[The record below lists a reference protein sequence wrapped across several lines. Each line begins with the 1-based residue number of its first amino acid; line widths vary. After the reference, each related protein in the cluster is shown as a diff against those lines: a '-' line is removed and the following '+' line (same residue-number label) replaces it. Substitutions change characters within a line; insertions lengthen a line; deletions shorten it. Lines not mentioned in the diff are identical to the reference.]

1 MIKSTSHAVR
11 FLRKLYRVILLPVFA
26 LALLAAM
33 WATTIYQVGLER
45 DNAHYDA
52 VLHCQSLA
60 RTLSEHSSHILRQT
74 EHATQLFKL
83 KYEETDGALRLPE
96 FTRPGGLLD
105 SLLPSKLDLPIVLLD
120 ARGDTVDA
128 MHGVFPAG
136 LGKQAF
142 FQTLSGNDQDAPLV
156 TTPVLDART
165 KKWMIQ
171 IARRLN
177 DGAGHFAGA
186 VAIMI
191 DPAYFVEDYD
201 RLNVDDQGVVLLI
214 SRDTGLSTGRLN
226 EELVI
231 SDALDFSAPAKANLA
246 PDELQLSRPFDSVR
260 RVYSYRDLPR
270 YALMAVVGISTDVA
284 LERYERQRRMYYGAV
299 SVASV
304 IVLIFVSLM
313 MQQSVRL
320 RRSMRTTI
328 EAQQR
333 QRAASDASL
342 DATFLL
348 KACRPRERGG
358 KLAAVDDFIFVD
370 LNERGASLLR
380 RPRGEVLGQRIG
392 ELLPT
397 WREQGFIAKYARVL
411 ASGVPLEE
419 EFTLAPAPGQTR
431 PRWLHHQIVAI
442 ADGVAITTR
451 EITERKEA
459 ELAMRQKQAEL
470 AAMNDASPLGLI
482 HADPSG
488 HCTYVNRTF
497 ETITGLTRAEAL
509 GDAWM
514 RAVHPNDREV
524 LAVALKHLTETQL
537 PFQNTLRCVHLDGTI
552 VWISF
557 KVAAIVIDGHIDG
570 YVGTVDDITLVRKS
584 VMALRESEARLRT
597 IADTLPAMIAYIDF
611 DEIYRFHNLA
621 YEREFCEQDLQVRG
635 HTVSD
640 TVGEARYAFLQPY
653 IKSALRGQVVSFE
666 EEDDSCGYD
675 RVFEVNYI
683 PQFDE
688 DHATVVG
695 FHVMRQ
701 DITAQ
706 KREKQRLLKLSQID
720 ALTGLTNRAGFLQKL
735 NDAMAACR
743 ENASMIAVMYMDV
756 DHFKPV
762 NDTYGHSVGDALLKA
777 FSSRLTHTMRASD
790 TVARLGGDEFTIIME
805 RVNKVEDAATL
816 AGKIVTAM
824 QAPFEIGSL
833 LINIS
838 ASIGLTF
845 YGGEEIE
852 AAELLNRADM
862 LLYQAKQAGRN
873 TYRAGPPQAALSTA
887 PSPAA
892 PAAPQATPNAA

>member
-1 MIKSTSHAVR
+1 MITSIRHAVR
-11 FLRKLYRVILLPVFA
+11 FLRKLYRLILLPGFG
-26 LALLAAM
+26 LALLVAM
-33 WATTIYQVGLER
+33 WVTTAYQVNLER

-83 KYEETDGALRLPE
+83 KYEETGGALRLPE

-120 ARGDTVDA
+120 AHGDQVDVQ
-128 MHGVFPAG
+128 HGVFPTDI
-136 LGKQAF
+136 GKQAF
-142 FQTLSGNDQDAPLV
+142 FQTLAANNEDAPLV
-156 TTPVLDART
+156 TTPIVEPRT

-177 DGAGHFAGA
+177 DRAGHFAGA

-226 EELVI
+226 EEVVI
-231 SDALDFSAPAKANLA
+231 SDALDFSAPATAHLA
-246 PDELQLSRPFDSVR
+246 PDELQLSHPFDAVPR
-260 RVYSYRDLPR
+260 IYSYRDIPR
-270 YALMAVVGISTDVA
+270 YALMAVVGISSDAA
-284 LERYERQRRMYYGAV
+284 LERFVRQRRMYYGAV
-299 SVASV
+299 SVASG
-304 IVLIFVSLM
+304 IVLAFVSLM
-313 MQQSVRL
+313 MQQAARL

-333 QRAASDASL
+333 LRAASDASL
-342 DATFLL
+342 DANFLL
-348 KACRPRERGG
+348 KACRPKTRGG
-358 KLAAVDDFIFVD
+358 AVDDFIFVD
-370 LNERGASLLR
+370 LNERGARLLER
-380 RPRGEVLGQRIG
+380 ERDAVLGQRIC
-392 ELLPT
+392 ELIPT
-397 WREQGFIAKYARVL
+397 WREQGFVAKYAAVL
-411 ASGVPLEE
+411 STGQPLEE
-419 EFTLAPAPGQTR
+419 EFALARPGQR

-459 ELAMRQKQAEL
+459 ELAMRQQQAEM

-514 RAVHPNDREV
+514 RAVHPNDRAV
-524 LAVALKHLTETQL
+524 LEEALKHIRETQQ

-557 KVAAIVIDGHIDG
+557 KVAAIVLDGGIEG

-597 IADTLPAMIAYIDF
+597 IADTLPAMIAYIDY

-621 YEREFCEQDLQVRG
+621 YEREFCEADLQVRG
-635 HTVSD
+635 RSVLETI
-640 TVGEARYAFLQPY
+640 GEERYAVLQPY
-653 IKSALRGQVVSFE
+653 IKSALRGQIVSFE
-666 EEDDSCGYD
+666 EEDASCGYE

-688 DHATVVG
+688 DRATVVG

-735 NDAMAACR
+735 NDSMAACR
-743 ENASMIAVMYMDV
+743 ETSSMMAVMYMDV
-756 DHFKPV
+756 DRFKPV

-777 FSSRLTHTMRASD
+777 FSTRLTHTMRASD
-790 TVARLGGDEFTIIME
+790 TIARLGGDEFTIIME
-805 RVNKVEDAATL
+805 RVNRVEDAAAL
-816 AGKIVTAM
+816 AGKIVNAM

-833 LINIS
+833 TVSIS

-845 YGGEEIE
+845 YSGEEIE
-852 AAELLNRADM
+852 PAELLNRADM
-862 LLYQAKQAGRN
+862 LLYEAKQAGRN
-873 TYRAGPPQAALSTA
+873 TFRAGPPQ
-887 PSPAA
+887 P
-892 PAAPQATPNAA
+892 TPNAA